1 MSTPSRTTYSIR
13 NITTGFLGQA
23 IQTILGFVSRTIF
36 IKCLATE
43 YLGVSGLFTN
53 ILSILSLAE
62 LGVGSAIAYA
72 LYKPLANRDEYK
84 TSALMNFYS
93 KAYKIIGLSVAV
105 IGLSIL
111 PFIKFIIND
120 APNIE
125 ENIYLI
131 YFLYLFNTVITYFF
145 SYKNTIIVGDQK
157 KYISLTIGYIVHFIQ
172 TIAQIVILLLTK
184 DFLLYLIIQSIFSLV
199 YNVIISIKADRM
211 YPYLKNNKDA
221 QLDDNTKKE
230 LGVNIKS
237 LMIIRLSGVLVN
249 NTDNIIISKFLGL
262 SIVGLCSNYN
272 LLISIINSVFA
283 QLFGGITASVGN
295 VNAKESNE
303 KKEEIFNVINFINFW
318 LFGFSAICIILL
330 SNDVIKLW
338 IGEKFILPISIPLIL
353 AINFYMVGM
362 QNAVWT
368 YKDTMGLFKQGRF
381 LLLVTGSIN
390 IVLSIIL
397 GKHIGL
403 FGILIATAI
412 SRALTNTWYDP
423 FVIYKYGLKKSPVS
437 YFIRYIKFVIIIGLI
452 LVINGFLCSLVKGNI
467 LTVVIIKTAICTLV
481 SNIIIIAIFYKTNE
495 FKYILNIVKRIIG
508 NLKSKFAKDK

>member
-1 MSTPSRTTYSIR
+1 MSTPSRTTYSVR
-13 NITTGFLGQA
+13 NITTGFLGQS
-23 IQTILGFVSRTIF
+23 IQTILGFISRTIF

-72 LYKPLANRDEYK
+72 LYKPLADRDEYK

-93 KAYKIIGLSVAV
+93 TAYKIIGLSVAV
-105 IGLSIL
+105 IGLSLL

-125 ENIYLI
+125 ESIYLI

-145 SYKNTIIVGDQK
+145 SYKNTIIVADQK
-157 KYISLTIGYIVHFIQ
+157 KYISLTIGYIINCLQ
-172 TIAQIVILLLTK
+172 TVAQVIILLLTK
-184 DFLLYLIIQSIFSLV
+184 DFLLYLITQSIFALI
-199 YNVIISIKADRM
+199 YNVIISIKADKM
-211 YPYLKNNKDA
+211 YPYLKKNKEA
-221 QLDDNTKKE
+221 KLDDNTKKE
-230 LGVNIKS
+230 LGINIRS

-318 LFGFSAICIILL
+318 LFGFSAICITLL

-338 IGEKFILPISIPLIL
+338 IGDEFILPISIPLIL

-390 IVLSIIL
+390 IVLSIIF
-397 GKHIGL
+397 GKYIGL

-423 FVIYKYGLKKSPVS
+423 YVIYKYYYK
-437 YFIRYIKFVIIIGLI
+437 
-452 LVINGFLCSLVKGNI
+452 NGC
-467 LTVVIIKTAICTLV
+467 
-481 SNIIIIAIFYKTNE
+481 
-495 FKYILNIVKRIIG
+495 
-508 NLKSKFAKDK
+508 

>member
-1 MSTPSRTTYSIR
+1 MSTPSRITYSIR

-84 TSALMNFYS
+84 VSALMNFYS

-111 PFIKFIIND
+111 PFIKYIIND

-131 YFLYLFNTVITYFF
+131 YSLYLFNTVITYFF

-157 KYISLTIGYIVHFIQ
+157 QYISLTINYIIYCLQ
-172 TIAQIVILLLTK
+172 TIVQIIILLSTK
-184 DFLLYLIIQSIFSLV
+184 NFLLYLIIQSIFV
-199 YNVIISIKADRM
+199 VIYNVSISIKADKM
-211 YPYLKNNKDA
+211 YPYLKKNKGA
-221 QLDDNTKKE
+221 KLDDGTKKE

-237 LMIIRLSGVLVN
+237 LMIIKLSGVLVN

-272 LLISIINSVFA
+272 LLISIINSILA
-283 QLFGGITASVGN
+283 QIFGSSITASLGN

-303 KKEEIFNVINFINFW
+303 KKEEIFNVINFMNFW
-318 LFGFSAICIILL
+318 SFGFSAICIALL

-338 IGEKFILPISIPLIL
+338 IGEKFVLPISIPLIL

-368 YKDTMGLFKQGRF
+368 YKGTMGLFKQGRF

-390 IVLSIIL
+390 IVLSIVL
-397 GKHIGL
+397 GKYIGL
-403 FGILIATAI
+403 FGILVATAI

-423 FVIYKYGLKKSPVS
+423 FVIYKYGLKKSPIS

-452 LVINGFLCSLVKGNI
+452 LVINSFLCSLVKGDI
-467 LTVVIIKTAICTLV
+467 LTVVIMKAIICTLV
-481 SNIIIIAIFYKTNE
+481 SNIIIIAIFYKTKE
-495 FKYILNIVKRIIG
+495 FRYILNIVKRIIG
-508 NLKSKFAKDK
+508 NLKFVQDK

>member
-1 MSTPSRTTYSIR
+1 MSTPTRITYSIR
-13 NITTGFLGQA
+13 NITTGFIGQA

-72 LYKPLANRDEYK
+72 LYKPLADRDEYK

-93 KAYKIIGLSVAV
+93 KVYKIIGISVAV
-105 IGLSIL
+105 IGLSVL

-145 SYKNTIIVGDQK
+145 SYKNTIIGGDQK
-157 KYISLTIGYIVHFIQ
+157 KYISLTIGYIVNFLN
-172 TIAQIVILLLTK
+172 TVAQIVILLLTK
-184 DFLLYLIIQSIFSLV
+184 DFLLYLVTKSIFSLI
-199 YNVIISIKADRM
+199 YNVAISITADKM
-211 YPYLKNNKDA
+211 YPYLKKNKDA
-221 QLDDNTKKE
+221 KLDATTKKE

-237 LMIIRLSGVLVN
+237 LMIVRLSGVLVN

-262 SIVGLCSNYN
+262 SMVGLFSNYN
-272 LLISIINSVFA
+272 LLISVINSVFA
-283 QLFGGITASVGN
+283 QLCGGITASVGN
-295 VNAKESNE
+295 VNAKESYE
-303 KKEEIFNVINFINFW
+303 KKEEIFDVINFINFW
-318 LFGFSAICIILL
+318 LFGFSAICIVLL

-338 IGEKFILPISIPLIL
+338 IGDKFVLPISISL
-353 AINFYMVGM
+353 ALAVNFYMVGM
-362 QNAVWT
+362 QNAVWI

-390 IVLSIIL
+390 IVLSIVL
-397 GKHIGL
+397 GKYIGL
-403 FGILIATAI
+403 FGILVATAI
-412 SRALTNTWYDP
+412 SRVVTNTWYDP
-423 FVIYKYGLKKSPVS
+423 FVIYKYGFKKSPVS
-437 YFIRYIKFVIIIGLI
+437 YFIRYIKFVIIIGVI

-467 LTVVIIKTAICTLV
+467 LTVVIMKTIICTLV

-508 NLKSKFAKDK
+508 NFKSKFVTNK

>member
-1 MSTPSRTTYSIR
+1 MSTSSRTTYSIR

-72 LYKPLANRDEYK
+72 LYKPLADRDEYK

-93 KAYKIIGLSVAV
+93 KAYKIIGISVAV
-105 IGLSIL
+105 IGLSLL

-120 APNIE
+120 TPNIE

-131 YFLYLFNTVITYFF
+131 YLLYLFNTVITYFF

-157 KYISLTIGYIVHFIQ
+157 QYISLTINYIIYCLQ
-172 TIAQIVILLLTK
+172 TIAQIIILLLTK
-184 DFLLYLIIQSIFSLV
+184 NFLLYLITQSIFALI
-199 YNVIISIKADRM
+199 YNVTISIKANKM
-211 YPYLKNNKDA
+211 YPYLKKNKDA
-221 QLDDNTKKE
+221 QLDNNTKKE
-230 LGVNIKS
+230 LEVNIKS
-237 LMIIRLSGVLVN
+237 LMIIKLSGVLVN

-283 QLFGGITASVGN
+283 QIFGGITASVGN

-318 LFGFSAICIILL
+318 LFGFSAICIALL

-338 IGEKFILPISIPLIL
+338 IGDKFILPISIPLIL

-368 YKDTMGLFKQGRF
+368 YKGTMGLFKQGRF

-397 GKHIGL
+397 GKYIGL

-423 FVIYKYGLKKSPVS
+423 YVIYKYGFRKSPIS
-437 YFIRYIKFVIIIGLI
+437 YFLRYIKFVIIIGFVLI
-452 LVINGFLCSLVKGNI
+452 INGYLCSLVKGNI
-467 LTVVIIKTAICTLV
+467 LTVLIVKTMICTLI
-481 SNIIIIAIFYKTNE
+481 SNIVIITIFYKTNE
-495 FKYILNIVKRIIG
+495 FKYILSIIKQIVL
-508 NLKSKFAKDK
+508 NLKSKFVKNK

>member
-1 MSTPSRTTYSIR
+1 MSTPSRITYSIR

-72 LYKPLANRDEYK
+72 LYKPLADRDEYK
-84 TSALMNFYS
+84 VSALMNFYS
-93 KAYKIIGLSVAV
+93 KAYKIIGISVAIVGLSV
-105 IGLSIL
+105 L

-157 KYISLTIGYIVHFIQ
+157 KYISLTIGYIINCLQ
-172 TIAQIVILLLTK
+172 TISQVFILLITK
-184 DFLLYLIIQSIFSLV
+184 DFLLYLITQSIFSV
-199 YNVIISIKADRM
+199 IYNISISITADKM
-211 YPYLKNNKDA
+211 YPYLKKNKTA
-221 QLDDNTKKE
+221 QIDNETKKE

-237 LMIIRLSGVLVN
+237 LMIIKLSGVLVN

-272 LLISIINSVFA
+272 LLTSIITSVLT
-283 QLFGGITASVGN
+283 QLFSGITASVGN

-303 KKEEIFNVINFINFW
+303 KKEDIFNVINFINFW
-318 LFGFSAICIILL
+318 LFGFSAICIALL

-338 IGEKFILPISIPLIL
+338 IGEKFVLPISIPLIL

-362 QNAVWT
+362 QNAVWI
-368 YKDTMGLFKQGRF
+368 YKDTMGLFKQGRY
-381 LLLVTGSIN
+381 LLLVTGSVN
-390 IVLSIIL
+390 IVLSIVL
-397 GKHIGL
+397 GKYIGL
-403 FGILIATAI
+403 FGILVATAI

-423 FVIYKYGLKKSPVS
+423 FVIYKYGLKKSPIS
-437 YFIRYIKFVIIIGLI
+437 YFIRYIKFAIIIGLI

-467 LTVVIIKTAICTLV
+467 LTVVIMKAIICTLV

-495 FKYILNIVKRIIG
+495 FRYILNIVKRIIG
-508 NLKSKFAKDK
+508 NLKFVKDK